1 VIGPEGQQL
10 GIMLLEQARLKAQEF
25 QLDLVEVAPTATP
38 PVCKIMDYGKHVYQE
53 QKKEQ
58 QAHKKS
64 HSNELKE
71 VRLRPRIGKHDL
83 GIKVVRAREFLSAGH
98 RVQFT
103 MVYKGRERTHQD
115 IGEAIMKDV
124 VAGLAESCK
133 VERGPFREG
142 GRVGLIVAPKQAG
155 TEKAPGSK
163 PAKPASAKPA
173 SAKPASAKPA
183 PTATPAAA
191 PTLAPAVAAAPAPAS
206 APAAAKPSAP
216 PDAKP

>member
-83 GIKVVRAREFLSAGH
+83 VIKVNRAREFLGAGH

-124 VAGLAESCK
+124 VAGLAEACK

-155 TEKAPGSK
+155 AEK
-163 PAKPASAKPA
+163 ASAKPA
-173 SAKPASAKPA
+173 AKPAAAKPA
-183 PTATPAAA
+183 PAATPAPAA
-191 PTLAPAVAAAPAPAS
+191 PAPAPAVAASVAPAG

-216 PDAKP
+216 PPVNP

>member
-1 VIGPEGQQL
+1 
-10 GIMLLEQARLKAQEF
+10 MLLEQARLKAQEF

-38 PVCKIMDYGKHVYQE
+38 PVCRIMDYGKHVYQE

-83 GIKVVRAREFLSAGH
+83 VIKVNRAREFLGDGH

-115 IGEAIMKDV
+115 IGEAIMKEV
-124 VAGLAESCK
+124 VATLAESCK

-155 TEKAPGSK
+155 TDKPAAQKAPK
-163 PAKPASAKPA
+163 SAKAPA
-173 SAKPASAKPA
+173 AKPA
-183 PTATPAAA
+183 PAPAAKPAAPPPAAA
-191 PTLAPAVAAAPAPAS
+191 PVPAGAAPP
-206 APAAAKPSAP
+206 PKPPTPPPAKP
-216 PDAKP
+216 